1 MDLLEPTDGRRHPW
15 ELRRA
20 AFFGGVLGD
29 ALAGRRG
36 LDVLDCGAGDAYFA
50 STLKQAV
57 PGVRSITC
65 YDANYDAATLA
76 RLGGTYP
83 SLAFSRSRP
92 ERPFDVVLM
101 LDVLEHVEDDV
112 AFLTGMVRDCV
123 ASDGLVLLSVPAW
136 PLLFSRHDSFLGHHR
151 RYTPAACDRVLETS
165 GLEIVK
171 RGGAFHSLVG
181 PRAATALGEKLA
193 GLRAPLPALE
203 ESTASW
209 NHGVAMTSLVKGA
222 LRIDNLAS
230 RVFARAKVNV
240 PGLTYW
246 ALARVR
252 RG

>member
-20 AFFGGVLGD
+20 AFFGGVLRD

-36 LDVLDCGAGDAYFA
+36 LDVLDCGAGDAYFS
-50 STLKQAV
+50 STLKGAV
-57 PGVRSITC
+57 PAVRSITC
-65 YDANYDAATLA
+65 YDANYDATTLS
-76 RLGGTYP
+76 RLGGMYP
-83 SLAFSRSRP
+83 SLGFSRSRP
-92 ERPFDVVLM
+92 DRRFDVVLM
-101 LDVLEHVEDDV
+101 LDVLEHVDDDE
-112 AFLTGMVRDCV
+112 AFLSGMVRECV
-123 ASDGLVLLSVPAW
+123 AEGGLVLLSVPAW
-136 PLLFSRHDSFLGHHR
+136 PLLFSRHDTFLGHHR
-151 RYTPAACDRVLETS
+151 RYTPAACDRVLAAA

-181 PRAATALGEKLA
+181 PRAATALAEKLSA
-193 GLRAPLPALE
+193 LRAPLPALA
-203 ESTASW
+203 ESTSSW
-209 NHGVAMTSLVKGA
+209 NHGSALTSLVTGA
-222 LRIDNLAS
+222 LHVDNLAS

>member
-20 AFFGGVLGD
+20 AFFGGVLRD

-36 LDVLDCGAGDAYFA
+36 LDVLDCGAGDAYFS
-50 STLKQAV
+50 STLKAAV

-76 RLGGTYP
+76 RLGGMYP

-92 ERPFDVVLM
+92 ARTFDVVLM
-101 LDVLEHVEDDV
+101 LDVLEHVDDDRT
-112 AFLTGMVRDCV
+112 FLTEMVKGCV
-123 ASDGLVLLSVPAW
+123 AEGGLVLLSVPAW
-136 PLLFSRHDSFLGHHR
+136 PLLFSRHDTFLGHHR
-151 RYTPAACDRVLETS
+151 RYTPAACDRVLEAS
-165 GLEIVK
+165 GLEIIR

-181 PRAATALGEKLA
+181 PRAATAIGERLA
-193 GLRAPLPALE
+193 GLRRPLPALG

-209 NHGVAMTSLVKGA
+209 NHGSAFTGLVKGA
-222 LRIDNLAS
+222 LHLDNLAS

-252 RG
+252 R